1 MTIKPDDA
9 FKASSQNILSL
20 FGTPGEHYYL
30 PAYQRPYSWSD
41 SSVERLLTDIL
52 SGLESLFSDPDTYS
66 FCGSI
71 ITVTDHN
78 YETIVPQVRGDLPGK
93 VQLVIDGQQRLTTL
107 LLLCLVI
114 SNRVKVNL
122 KTFGPRTAR
131 TLADTWLER
140 FGDELAYELERM
152 IVTVNPPI
160 GNFTPIYPRLTRA
173 FRDQWSKTL
182 PNQQYESAI
191 AEICHTYASLT
202 DKTIPYEY
210 QPAKAADDA
219 KTVKSALSK
228 LSEIVD
234 GFSADELSADE
245 DFSLSLSLVVANTDI
260 FQNVGL
266 NISQPNLNE
275 LKNVPLND
283 DEFSALLRLI
293 ILGNYLLKRVVLA
306 KIVCANDDY
315 AFDVFEALNTTG
327 TELDA
332 TETFPPLIIRDVTL
346 ALYGAS
352 KQKEHLDRISTL
364 LEKRDAG
371 KTRQDFAKNIVISF
385 ALAESGE
392 KISKRR
398 SEQQKLLSKYAK
410 QNQGNTNPL
419 VENFRRVAD
428 LSDIKTQSQPEF
440 NFGKIS
446 AGDLSDLEL
455 AYKFFNDL
463 RHDIVIAPLSR
474 FYAETFNSQISIP
487 AAISDFVAATKA
499 AMAFSTLWRCK
510 TGGADGIDSKYRG
523 LMSGDLSFPGLART
537 KNNPT
542 DVVKFKK
549 QLRDLLNHR
558 YADIDAFINASKRTD
573 FYKTKTIGKILLLAS
588 HHDAAASSNGN
599 LNIGVPGLIEFLT
612 FKKYTDAL
620 SQEIEHIAPQSPK
633 GTGAVWDNKIYDN
646 DINLVHSLGN
656 LTFVSKDINLELG
669 NHNWAHKKVLF
680 EALSVVTKPQAQAVF
695 DTADQ
700 NGVSF
705 PNPDK
710 VSAFIDSHVFVPQFE
725 SLAMFPNWDETTIIS
740 RTENL
745 LNLAYERL
753 YSWLK

>member
-9 FKASSQNILSL
+9 FKASSQNIYSI

-78 YETIVPQVRGDLPGK
+78 YETIVPQVRSDLPGK

-107 LLLCLVI
+107 LLLCVVI

-131 TLADTWLER
+131 TSADTWLER
-140 FGDELAYELERM
+140 FGDDLAYELERM

-266 NISQPNLNE
+266 NIDQTDLNG

-371 KTRQDFAKNIVISF
+371 K
-385 ALAESGE
+385 
-392 KISKRR
+392 
-398 SEQQKLLSKYAK
+398 
-410 QNQGNTNPL
+410 
-419 VENFRRVAD
+419 
-428 LSDIKTQSQPEF
+428 
-440 NFGKIS
+440 
-446 AGDLSDLEL
+446 
-455 AYKFFNDL
+455 
-463 RHDIVIAPLSR
+463 
-474 FYAETFNSQISIP
+474 
-487 AAISDFVAATKA
+487 
-499 AMAFSTLWRCK
+499 
-510 TGGADGIDSKYRG
+510 
-523 LMSGDLSFPGLART
+523 
-537 KNNPT
+537 
-542 DVVKFKK
+542 
-549 QLRDLLNHR
+549 
-558 YADIDAFINASKRTD
+558 
-573 FYKTKTIGKILLLAS
+573 
-588 HHDAAASSNGN
+588 
-599 LNIGVPGLIEFLT
+599 
-612 FKKYTDAL
+612 
-620 SQEIEHIAPQSPK
+620 
-633 GTGAVWDNKIYDN
+633 
-646 DINLVHSLGN
+646 
-656 LTFVSKDINLELG
+656 
-669 NHNWAHKKVLF
+669 
-680 EALSVVTKPQAQAVF
+680 
-695 DTADQ
+695 
-700 NGVSF
+700 
-705 PNPDK
+705 PDK
-710 VSAFIDSHVFVPQFE
+710 TLQRI
-725 SLAMFPNWDETTIIS
+725 
-740 RTENL
+740 
-745 LNLAYERL
+745 
-753 YSWLK
+753 